1 MAESV
6 WNVHALRAGGR
17 LRPDRAPASV
27 IALLVVAVLAVLLLC
42 AAAATAA
49 GTSAVPS
56 SAVAPRG
63 VEAPSVLAPWL
74 AAAPGV
80 AAARGASST
89 QTLLSDDFESGLS
102 KWELFGNPGW
112 SGTTYRAA
120 AGTSSAYC
128 AGSQISPPG
137 PYANNMSAWM
147 IAGPFDL
154 SKATAATLS
163 AKLYYVTESG
173 KDLVNLYVSLNDE
186 NYYGTGWSGNS
197 PAWSDKTLDLTNVY
211 TLGNVCGKSQVW
223 IAVMFKSDPAV
234 VYEGAY
240 VDNVTLTATVPG
252 TGQKEAGLVLTSNAE
267 TVPYNGSTDLVGA
280 LLDATSGF
288 LVPDKEVGLFWS
300 QENKIDGE
308 WNYAGS
314 ASSTTG
320 NYEVRATGITRTT
333 YFAMFFDGDSEY
345 LSTMSNLVKVVARA
359 KITPPAVP
367 KAVQAGKL
375 VTAWGTILPKHTTAQ
390 NRTSHTKIYLER
402 YYGGKWHAVVSVYA
416 QKYRNTKTATEY
428 AVSLRYH
435 AGSWRVKAVHQDDDH
450 AKSTSSWRTFTA
462 R

>member
-1 MAESV
+1 MADVV
-6 WNVHALRAGGR
+6 WKVHALRTGGR
-17 LRPDRAPASV
+17 LRPDRTPARV
-27 IALLVVAVLAVLLLC
+27 LALLVAAVLAVLLLC
-42 AAAATAA
+42 ASAVTAA

-56 SAVAPRG
+56 SGVAPRAA
-63 VEAPSVLAPWL
+63 EAPLTLAPWL
-74 AAAPGV
+74 AAAPAV
-80 AAARGASST
+80 AAARGAPST
-89 QTLLSDDFESGLS
+89 QTLFSDDFESGLA
-102 KWELFGNPGW
+102 KWRLLGSPGW

-128 AGSQISPPG
+128 AGTAISPPG

-163 AKLYYVTESG
+163 AKLYFVTEAS
-173 KDLVNLYVSLNDE
+173 KDLVNLYVSVDNADF
-186 NYYGTGWSGNS
+186 YGTGWSGNGA
-197 PAWSDKTLDLTNVY
+197 AWNDKSLDLTNVY

-240 VDNVTLTATVPG
+240 ADNVVLTATMPG
-252 TGQKEAGLVLTSNAE
+252 TGQKEAGLVLTSDAE
-267 TVPYNGSTDLVGA
+267 TVPYDGSTNLVGA

-314 ASSTTG
+314 DSSTTG

-367 KAVQAGKL
+367 KVIQAGRL
-375 VTAWGTILPKHTTAQ
+375 VTSWGTILPKHTTAQ
-390 NRTSHTKIYLER
+390 NRSSHTKVYLER
-402 YYGGKWHAVVSVYA
+402 YYGGRWHAVTSLYA
-416 QKYRNTKTATEY
+416 QKYRSTKNATEY
-428 AVSLRYH
+428 AVSLHYH
-435 AGSWRVKAVHQDDDH
+435 AGSWRLKAVHQDDDH